1 MMKKRILI
9 AEDDNII
16 ALDIRKYLEK
26 KGYNIS
32 DVVCKGEELLTTAR
46 KHRPALIIS
55 DINLKGELDGI
66 EAIARVSENFS
77 IPYIFVTAYDDY
89 QRVVE
94 IYNLEPLAFI
104 KKPINYTELSDC
116 VSKSLMSGQPYNL

>member
-1 MMKKRILI
+1 MKTNNEILI

-16 ALDIRKYLEK
+16 ALDIRKYLENL
-26 KGYNIS
+26 GYRIS
-32 DVVCKGEELLTTAR
+32 DVVCRGEDLLSKAR

-66 EAIARVSENFS
+66 EAIARLSEITS

-89 QRVVE
+89 ERIVE
-94 IYNLEPLAFI
+94 IYHLEPLAFL
-104 KKPINYTELSDC
+104 KKPINYSELSDC
-116 VSKSLMSGQPYNL
+116 VGNNILPSS

>member
-1 MMKKRILI
+1 MTKRILI

-32 DVVCKGEELLTTAR
+32 DVVCKGEELLSAAR
-46 KHRPALIIS
+46 RLKPALIIS

-66 EAIARVSENFS
+66 EAIARLSENIS

-89 QRVVE
+89 KRVVE

-104 KKPINYTELSDC
+104 KKPINYDELSDC
-116 VSKSLMSGQPYNL
+116 VSKSFTSNLSYNS

>member
-1 MMKKRILI
+1 MQKKILI

-32 DVVCKGEELLTTAR
+32 DVVCKGEELLSTAIR
-46 KHRPALIIS
+46 HKPALIIS

-66 EAIARVSENFS
+66 EAIARLTENIF

-89 QRVVE
+89 KRVVE
-94 IYNLEPLAFI
+94 IYNLEPLAFLR
-104 KKPINYTELSDC
+104 KPINYIELFEC
-116 VSKSLMSGQPYNL
+116 VSKSLIPNRSYNA